1 MYGKKKLRDEFLLN
15 SDLSWLNEDV
25 KFQIKY
31 LSENHLHTNDQ
42 MCSFVW
48 DLILLKYVTVQ

>member
-1 MYGKKKLRDEFLLN
+1 MYCKKKFKDEFLLT

-31 LSENHLHTNDQ
+31 LIENHLYTNDQ